1 MNKKNERNCGATHS
15 KAVIVDRYGSIIS
28 KVAGPSTNHWVC
40 GIPEV
45 ARRIAD
51 MIESAKKQANIDQS
65 LKLQSLGLSLSGC
78 EQDATNKIL
87 ENELLTKYPNIA
99 SSYYVCSDTMG
110 SIFTASSNGGMVLI
124 AGTGSNALLRN
135 PDGSTY
141 TCGGW
146 GAFLGDEGAAFKIAH
161 KATKIVFD
169 HEDKLVLSP
178 YDTSAVW
185 QQIKKHFNIETRH
198 DLLDHCY
205 AKFDKAHFASLC
217 EKLSNLAS
225 AGDELC
231 IHLFEDA
238 GCFLAKATMSLL
250 PNVSDKLLTNNNLN
264 IVCVGSV
271 WKSWNLLKTGFSN
284 EIAKATNKFGLNLII
299 LTQAMAIGAA
309 YLAAD
314 SINFD
319 LPRNYSHNYD
329 IFQYIPPNN
338 GIKTNGVHTNG
349 TYTNGNSAKKIFTNG
364 SLTNGKS
371 NRTTNGKTNGTTNGK
386 SNGTTNAKYTNGTIQ
401 TKKGLKTQTNASP
414 NTILVQ
420 DG

>member
-1 MNKKNERNCGATHS
+1 MPELYIGGIEGGATHS
-15 KAVIVDRYGSIIS
+15 KAVICDRFGSIIS

-51 MIESAKKQANIDQS
+51 MIESAKAQANIDQS
-65 LKLQSLGLSLSGC
+65 VKLQSLGLSLSGC

-87 ENELLTKYPNIA
+87 EDELLTKYPNVA
-99 SSYYVCSDTMG
+99 ASYYVCSDTMG
-110 SIFTASSNGGMVLI
+110 SIFTASPLGGMVLI

-135 PDGSTY
+135 PDGKTF

-146 GAFLGDEGAAFKIAH
+146 GNFLADEGAAWWIAH
-161 KATKIVFD
+161 RAVKTCFD
-169 HEDKLVLSP
+169 HEDKLHLCP

-185 QQIKKHFNIETRH
+185 EQVKKHFQIETRY

-205 AKFDKAHFASLC
+205 AKFDKAFFASLC
-217 EKLSNLAS
+217 EKLSHLAS
-225 AGDELC
+225 KGDQLSL
-231 IHLFEDA
+231 HLFEDA
-238 GCFLAKATMSLL
+238 GRYLAKATTALL
-250 PNVSDKLLTNNNLN
+250 PHVSDELLHNGNLN

-271 WKSWNLLKTGFSN
+271 WKSWNLLKDGYSK
-284 EIAKATNKFGLNLII
+284 EVAKSTHKFGLNLIT

-314 SINFD
+314 SIKFD

-329 IFQYIPPNN
+329 TFQQFKPNN
-338 GIKTNGVHTNG
+338 GTNKANGTHTNG
-349 TYTNGNSAKKIFTNG
+349 IEAKKEQTNGK
-364 SLTNGKS
+364 LTNGKNHTNEIKS
-371 NRTTNGKTNGTTNGK
+371 NSTSNGKNTNG
-386 SNGTTNAKYTNGTIQ
+386 IQ
-401 TKKGLKTQTNASP
+401 VKKGLKTKSNASP